1 MTFMHPSLIPATRL
15 SPSFTLPTGLT
26 DSPDI
31 GHLLLC
37 QDRLTDAFA
46 LTAKLPDQH
55 LFLADFAGV
64 DRPSLF
70 KALALSAP
78 RPLKELVARREDDG
92 TSLQWQDIQPGEH
105 GSIATE
111 TGLFTLLANRISR
124 ASLIGSIRDDGKG
137 KSQYQPGALA
147 SFPYVFICVEA
158 LYRREGLW
166 QLLLEI
172 LDSGSYKVG
181 KEMLVPLQSRIIL
194 VGSALQYVELRSHDS
209 GFARHFPLLGE
220 VAHELDLTQ
229 KSEQE
234 YGLWLKALAN
244 EKGYVLQD
252 SALAPLFTFSARDCE
267 HQQRLSLASQDLVQL
282 FAQASVY
289 GQSNQIG
296 AAAVEKAL
304 KQQQRRH
311 NSSERFSAQSFDDS
325 FINLPTSGE
334 MVGQI
339 NGLTVI
345 DSIDYAYGEP
355 ARITTTVHYGD
366 GEVADIE
373 RKSELGGNIHAKG
386 MMILSACLYR
396 IFGRD
401 APLHLNANIVFEQ
414 SYQEIDGDSASLA
427 EYCCLMSAIAEQ
439 PIKQSLAIT
448 GALDQFGNVQ
458 AIGGVN
464 EKIEG
469 FFNLCERRGLS
480 GEQGVIIPK
489 ANMLQLNL
497 ATRVIEAVENGQ
509 FHIYQVAHMDE
520 AVELLMSLPAG
531 VADEEHNFPENTLY
545 GLVQARLDKLA
556 GDEPEEPVEG
566 FFAGLLAKWPFS
578 RP

>member
-1 MTFMHPSLIPATRL
+1 MHPSCIPAARL
-15 SPSFTLPTGLT
+15 SPSFTLPSGLAH
-26 DSPDI
+26 DPGI

-46 LTAKLPDQH
+46 LTSKLQSQH
-55 LFLADFAGV
+55 MFLADFAGV
-64 DRPSLF
+64 HRPALF
-70 KALALSAP
+70 KALAQAYP
-78 RPLKELVARREDDG
+78 RPQKELVARRGGDSTE
-92 TSLQWQDIQPGEH
+92 LQWQDIQPGSH
-105 GSIATE
+105 GCITKE
-111 TGLFTLLANRISR
+111 RGLYTLLGARLTR
-124 ASLIGSIRDDGKG
+124 ADLIGRIEDDGKG

-147 SFPYVFICVEA
+147 SFAYVFIDVEA
-158 LYRREGLW
+158 VYRREGLW
-166 QLLLEI
+166 QLLLNV
-172 LDSGSYKVG
+172 LDTGSYKVG
-181 KEMLVPLQSRIIL
+181 KDMQVPLQSSIIL
-194 VGSALQYVELRSHDS
+194 VGSAMQYAELRSHDAS
-209 GFARHFPLLGE
+209 FVRHFPLLGE
-220 VAHELDLTQ
+220 MAHELNLTQ
-229 KSEQE
+229 KSELE
-234 YGLWLKALAN
+234 YGLWLNALAN
-244 EKGYVLQD
+244 EAGYRLQD
-252 SALAPLFTFSARDCE
+252 SAMAPLFAFSSRECE
-267 HQQRLSLASQDLVQL
+267 HQQRLSLASQDMVQL
-282 FAQASVY
+282 FAQAAAY
-289 GQSNQIG
+289 GQSSDISG
-296 AAAVEKAL
+296 ADIEKAL
-304 KQQQRRH
+304 RQQQRRH

-345 DSIDYAYGEP
+345 DSVDYAYGEP

-497 ATRVIEAVENGQ
+497 APKIIEAVSKGL
-509 FHIYQVAHMDE
+509 FHVYQVAHMDE

-531 VADEEHNFPENTLY
+531 VADEEHNFPQNSLY

-556 GDEPEEPVEG
+556 GDEPDDLPEG
-566 FFAGLLAKWPFS
+566 FFAKLLAKWPFS
-578 RP
+578 RS